1 MNNNYAVIGL
11 FAGLLLALTAT
22 TGGFIGLLIGIVLG
36 AIGLVVGLHRDG
48 TIDLTAVVRS
58 RNRG

>member
-1 MNNNYAVIGL
+1 MNNFAAVGL
-11 FAGLLLALTAT
+11 LAGLLLTLTAT
-22 TGGFIGLLIGIVLG
+22 TGGLIGFLFGLVLGGAGLLL
-36 AIGLVVGLHRDG
+36 GLHRDG

>member
-1 MNNNYAVIGL
+1 MNNFAAVGL
-11 FAGLLLALTAT
+11 LAGLLLTLTAT
-22 TGGFIGLLIGIVLG
+22 TGGLTGFLFGVVLGGIGLLL
-36 AIGLVVGLHRDG
+36 GLHRDG